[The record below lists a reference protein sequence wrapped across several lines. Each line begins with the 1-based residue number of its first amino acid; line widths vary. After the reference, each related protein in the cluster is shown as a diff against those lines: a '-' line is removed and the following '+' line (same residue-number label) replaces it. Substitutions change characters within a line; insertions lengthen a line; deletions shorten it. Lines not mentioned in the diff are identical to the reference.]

1 MSSRFLLSR
10 HLNSAVSAI
19 LFSVVGF
26 SAQAENIP
34 LDHPA
39 SGVVKEYL
47 GAVVKQDWMTAATML
62 LPTSLERKQKETIQV
77 VKTAPTMSDENE
89 MLRKLGVKDISD
101 LDKMTPQEFYAAD
114 RMAVHQKMSVSP
126 EIKRKKQE
134 TLKIDVISLGGEDEN
149 RVVHAVVR
157 TSQETLDAR
166 IEELFL
172 ISMIQDKENPKKWL
186 VVPDMMRP
194 MTTPLA
200 AASAAPAATP
210 PAPTSSGSSGSKSK
224 KK

>member
-1 MSSRFLLSR
+1 
-10 HLNSAVSAI
+10 
-19 LFSVVGF
+19 
-26 SAQAENIP
+26 
-34 LDHPA
+34 
-39 SGVVKEYL
+39 
-47 GAVVKQDWMTAATML
+47 
-62 LPTSLERKQKETIQV
+62 
-77 VKTAPTMSDENE
+77 
-89 MLRKLGVKDISD
+89 
-101 LDKMTPQEFYAAD
+101 
-114 RMAVHQKMSVSP
+114 MAVHQKMSVSP
-126 EIKRKKQE
+126 EIKKKKQE

-210 PAPTSSGSSGSKSK
+210 PAPASSGSSGSKSK